1 MAREG
6 KTERSPQ
13 DTVPLRNRVGPDEG
27 VRKAEPTE
35 EGSIGEMS
43 IFDGKGNEI
52 VVANTVDKDGNFK
65 QGTGAT
71 SEEAIKDAQKGK
83 DPIGKGFWTDPHE
96 SPTKKT

>member
-1 MAREG
+1 MGRE
-6 KTERSPQ
+6 KTETDRSGA
-13 DTVPLRNRVGPDEG
+13 VPLRKRVGPDEG

-52 VVANTVDKDGNFK
+52 VVANTTDKDGNFV

-71 SEEAIKDAQKGK
+71 SEEALKEARSGK
-83 DPIGKGFWTDPHE
+83 SKVGKGMWTDPHAG
-96 SPTKKT
+96 PTKH